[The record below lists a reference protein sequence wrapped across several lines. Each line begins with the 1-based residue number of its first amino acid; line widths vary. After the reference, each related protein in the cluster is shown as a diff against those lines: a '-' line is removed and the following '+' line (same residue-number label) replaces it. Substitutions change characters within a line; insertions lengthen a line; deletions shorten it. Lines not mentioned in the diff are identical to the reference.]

1 MTYLQNLTEEQRK
14 ANLERARIARQEK
27 AEAGKL
33 LFHDFCDLP
42 HWQKLAKKY
51 GVRLPNSYIPNS
63 DVKHLKKV
71 IKKLGVDYK
80 DYLEA
85 CGYSNFSQ
93 FHKDNPTW
101 PLYAEVGLFL
111 EHFDEKESNE

>member
-1 MTYLQNLTEEQRK
+1 MSYIQSLTEEQRK

-42 HWQKLAKKY
+42 YWQKLAKKY

-80 DYLEA
+80 EYLEA
-85 CGYSNFSQ
+85 CGYSVEYYCEDRPCGNCYFKISIPEQ
-93 FHKDNPTW
+93 
-101 PLYAEVGLFL
+101 ER
-111 EHFDEKESNE
+111 